1 MEHKHYLTITQWY
14 FDFDYYE
21 STFYFDFSSQH
32 EFIIKRIDQS
42 LIDNSLPEQSEIR
55 FPVEKTNSTREKIL
69 DLFLI
74 DLLLHKGNFYGVPY
88 FDKSDIIDEEIFN
101 HCKKRAGD
109 IIDERNNKIREGGEN
124 HPLILLC
131 HEHHL
136 YPEPE
141 GSSPYNWQ
149 ANCPSRRA
157 HHFYLST
164 HSSTWGCGYCKRKG
178 GLDELKEW
186 MKER

>member
-1 MEHKHYLTITQWY
+1 MEQKKFVTIKQWF
-14 FDFDYYE
+14 FDFYYYE

-32 EFIIKRIDQS
+32 ELVIRRVDQC
-42 LIDNSLPEQSEIR
+42 LIDNSQPEEREIR
-55 FPVEKTNSTREKIL
+55 FPINTSIKNINELVDI
-69 DLFLI
+69 FLT
-74 DLLLHKGNFYGVPY
+74 DLLLHNGNFYGVPY
-88 FDKSDIIDEEIFN
+88 FDKSDIIDEEIFD

-109 IIDERNNKIREGGEN
+109 IIDERTNKIRVAGEN

-164 HSSTWGCGYCKRKG
+164 HSNTWGCGYCKRKG
-178 GLDELKEW
+178 GLNELKEW
-186 MKER
+186 MNER